1 MHRYF
6 VKGIWFFADGGMQ
19 QCAGGVIIQEGED
32 MSKLIYAADDEQNI
46 RELIQSFLEEEGYE
60 VETFETG
67 DDLFARFKEKECD
80 LVILDVMMPGT
91 DGLTICNSIRKIST
105 VPILILTARDT
116 TADYVTG
123 ITLGG
128 DDYFTKPFSPVMLTM
143 RVKAMLRRVEMDKAI
158 PIDERLSFGNVEVLP
173 KQKVAKC
180 DGKDLRLTI
189 TELNVLQYL
198 MERSENA
205 VSRDELLEKIWGYTS
220 DVETR
225 VTDDIIKRIRK
236 KMNQSNADIE
246 IKTVWGFGFKLTRRE
261 QAPE

>member
-1 MHRYF
+1 
-6 VKGIWFFADGGMQ
+6 
-19 QCAGGVIIQEGED
+19 
-32 MSKLIYAADDEQNI
+32 MSKLIYAADDELNI
-46 RELIQSFLEEEGYE
+46 RQLIQSFLEEEGYE

-67 DDLFARFKEKECD
+67 DALLEKFKQKPSD

-91 DGLTICNSIRKIST
+91 DGLSICNTIRKFSS

-123 ITLGG
+123 ITLGC

-143 RVKAMLRRVEMDKAI
+143 RVKAMFRRVELDKAT
-158 PIDERLSFGNVEVLP
+158 PYDEKLEYGDIEIMP

-180 DGKDLRLTI
+180 KGADLKLTI

-198 MERSENA
+198 MEKNGNA

-220 DVETR
+220 EVETR
-225 VTDDIIKRIRK
+225 VTDDNIKRIRK
-236 KMNQSNADIE
+236 KMNQQGSNVE
-246 IKTVWGFGFKLTRRE
+246 IVTVWGYGFKLAIKE
-261 QAPE
+261 

>member
-1 MHRYF
+1 
-6 VKGIWFFADGGMQ
+6 
-19 QCAGGVIIQEGED
+19 
-32 MSKLIYAADDEQNI
+32 MSKLIYAADDELNI
-46 RELIQSFLEEEGYE
+46 RQLIQSFLEEEGYE

-67 DDLFARFKEKECD
+67 DALLEKFKQKPSD

-91 DGLTICNSIRKIST
+91 DGLSICNTIRKFSS

-123 ITLGG
+123 ITLGC

-143 RVKAMLRRVEMDKAI
+143 RVKAMFRRVELDKAI
-158 PIDERLSFGNVEVLP
+158 PYDEKLEYGDIEIMP

-180 DGKDLRLTI
+180 KGADLKLTI

-198 MERSENA
+198 MGKNGNA

-220 DVETR
+220 EVETR
-225 VTDDIIKRIRK
+225 VTDDNIKRIRK
-236 KMNQSNADIE
+236 KMNQQGSNVE
-246 IKTVWGFGFKLTRRE
+246 IVTVWGYGFKLAIKE
-261 QAPE
+261 

>member
-1 MHRYF
+1 
-6 VKGIWFFADGGMQ
+6 
-19 QCAGGVIIQEGED
+19 
-32 MSKLIYAADDEQNI
+32 MSKLIYAADDELNI
-46 RELIQSFLEEEGYE
+46 RQLIQSFLEEEGYE

-67 DDLFARFKEKECD
+67 DALLEKFKQKPSD

-91 DGLTICNSIRKIST
+91 DGLSICNTIRKFSS

-123 ITLGG
+123 ITLGC

-143 RVKAMLRRVEMDKAI
+143 RVKAMFRRVELDKAI
-158 PIDERLSFGNVEVLP
+158 PYDEKLEYGDIEIMP

-180 DGKDLRLTI
+180 KGADLKLTI

-198 MERSENA
+198 MEKNGNA

-220 DVETR
+220 EVETR
-225 VTDDIIKRIRK
+225 VTDDNIKRIRK
-236 KMNQSNADIE
+236 KMNQQGSNVE
-246 IKTVWGFGFKLTRRE
+246 IVTVWGYGFKLVTE
-261 QAPE
+261 S

>member
-1 MHRYF
+1 
-6 VKGIWFFADGGMQ
+6 
-19 QCAGGVIIQEGED
+19 
-32 MSKLIYAADDEQNI
+32 MSKLIYAADDELNI
-46 RELIQSFLEEEGYE
+46 RQLIQSFLEEEGYE

-67 DDLFARFKEKECD
+67 DALLEKFKQKPSD

-91 DGLTICNSIRKIST
+91 DGLSICNTIRKFSS

-123 ITLGG
+123 ITLGC

-143 RVKAMLRRVEMDKAI
+143 RVKAMFRRVELDKAI
-158 PIDERLSFGNVEVLP
+158 PYDEKLEYGDIEIMP

-180 DGKDLRLTI
+180 KGVDLKLTI

-198 MERSENA
+198 MEKNGNA

-220 DVETR
+220 EVETR
-225 VTDDIIKRIRK
+225 VTDDNIKRIRK
-236 KMNQSNADIE
+236 KMNQQGSNVE
-246 IKTVWGFGFKLTRRE
+246 IVTVWGYGFKLAIKE
-261 QAPE
+261 

>member
-1 MHRYF
+1 
-6 VKGIWFFADGGMQ
+6 
-19 QCAGGVIIQEGED
+19 
-32 MSKLIYAADDEQNI
+32 MSKLIYAADDELNI
-46 RELIQSFLEEEGYE
+46 RQLIQSFLEEEGYE

-67 DDLFARFKEKECD
+67 DALLEKFKQKPSD

-91 DGLTICNSIRKIST
+91 DGLSICSTIRKFSS

-123 ITLGG
+123 ITLGC

-143 RVKAMLRRVEMDKAI
+143 RVKAMFRRVELDKAI
-158 PIDERLSFGNVEVLP
+158 PYDEKLEYGDIEIMP

-180 DGKDLRLTI
+180 KGADLKLTI

-198 MERSENA
+198 MEKNGNA

-220 DVETR
+220 EVETR
-225 VTDDIIKRIRK
+225 VTDDNIKRIRK
-236 KMNQSNADIE
+236 KMNQQGSNVE
-246 IKTVWGFGFKLTRRE
+246 IVTVWGYGFKLAIKE
-261 QAPE
+261 

>member
-1 MHRYF
+1 
-6 VKGIWFFADGGMQ
+6 
-19 QCAGGVIIQEGED
+19 
-32 MSKLIYAADDEQNI
+32 MSKLIYAADDELNI
-46 RELIQSFLEEEGYE
+46 RQLIQSFLEEEGYE

-67 DDLFARFKEKECD
+67 DALLEKFKQKPSD

-91 DGLTICNSIRKIST
+91 DGLSICNTIRKFSS

-123 ITLGG
+123 ITLGC

-143 RVKAMLRRVEMDKAI
+143 RVKAMFRRVELDKAI
-158 PIDERLSFGNVEVLP
+158 PYDEKLEYGDIEIMP

-180 DGKDLRLTI
+180 RGEDLRLTI

-198 MERSENA
+198 MEKNGNA

-220 DVETR
+220 EVETR
-225 VTDDIIKRIRK
+225 VTDDNIKRIRK
-236 KMNQSNADIE
+236 KMNQQGSNVE
-246 IKTVWGFGFKLTRRE
+246 IVTVWGYGFKLAIKE
-261 QAPE
+261 

>member
-1 MHRYF
+1 
-6 VKGIWFFADGGMQ
+6 
-19 QCAGGVIIQEGED
+19 
-32 MSKLIYAADDEQNI
+32 MSKLIYAADDELNI
-46 RELIQSFLEEEGYE
+46 RQLIQSFLEEEGYE

-67 DDLFARFKEKECD
+67 DALLEKFKQKPSD

-91 DGLTICNSIRKIST
+91 DGLSICNTIRKFSS

-123 ITLGG
+123 ITLGC

-143 RVKAMLRRVEMDKAI
+143 RVKAMFRRVELDKAI
-158 PIDERLSFGNVEVLP
+158 PYDEKLEYGDIEIIP

-180 DGKDLRLTI
+180 KGADLKLTI

-198 MERSENA
+198 MEKNGNA

-220 DVETR
+220 EVETR
-225 VTDDIIKRIRK
+225 VTDDNIKRIRK
-236 KMNQSNADIE
+236 KMNQQGSNVE
-246 IKTVWGFGFKLTRRE
+246 IVTVWGYGFKLAIKE
-261 QAPE
+261 

>member
-1 MHRYF
+1 
-6 VKGIWFFADGGMQ
+6 
-19 QCAGGVIIQEGED
+19 
-32 MSKLIYAADDEQNI
+32 MSKLIYAADDELNI
-46 RELIQSFLEEEGYE
+46 RQLIQSFLEEEGYE

-67 DDLFARFKEKECD
+67 DALLEKFKQKPSD

-91 DGLTICNSIRKIST
+91 DGLSICNTIRKFSS

-123 ITLGG
+123 ITLGC

-143 RVKAMLRRVEMDKAI
+143 RVKAMFRRVELDKAI
-158 PIDERLSFGNVEVLP
+158 PYDEKLEYGDIEIMP

-180 DGKDLRLTI
+180 KGADLKLTI

-198 MERSENA
+198 MEKKGNA

-220 DVETR
+220 EVETR
-225 VTDDIIKRIRK
+225 VTDDNIKRIRK
-236 KMNQSNADIE
+236 KMNQHGSNVE
-246 IKTVWGFGFKLTRRE
+246 IVTVWGYGFKLAIKE
-261 QAPE
+261 

>member
-1 MHRYF
+1 
-6 VKGIWFFADGGMQ
+6 
-19 QCAGGVIIQEGED
+19 
-32 MSKLIYAADDEQNI
+32 MSKLIYAADDELDI
-46 RELIQSFLEEEGYE
+46 RQLIQSFLEEEGYE

-67 DDLFARFKEKECD
+67 DALLEKFKQKPSD

-91 DGLTICNSIRKIST
+91 DGLSICNTIRKFSS

-123 ITLGG
+123 ITLGC

-143 RVKAMLRRVEMDKAI
+143 RVKAMFRRVELDKAI
-158 PIDERLSFGNVEVLP
+158 PYDEKLEYGDIEIMP

-180 DGKDLRLTI
+180 KGADLKLTI

-198 MERSENA
+198 MEKNGNA

-220 DVETR
+220 EVETR
-225 VTDDIIKRIRK
+225 VTDDNIKRIRK
-236 KMNQSNADIE
+236 KMNQQGSNVE
-246 IKTVWGFGFKLTRRE
+246 IVTVWGYGFKLAIKE
-261 QAPE
+261 

>member
-1 MHRYF
+1 
-6 VKGIWFFADGGMQ
+6 
-19 QCAGGVIIQEGED
+19 
-32 MSKLIYAADDEQNI
+32 MSKLIYAADDELNI
-46 RELIQSFLEEEGYE
+46 RQLIQSFLEEEGYE

-67 DDLFARFKEKECD
+67 DALLEKFKQKPSD

-91 DGLTICNSIRKIST
+91 DGLSICNTIRKFSS

-123 ITLGG
+123 ITLGC

-143 RVKAMLRRVEMDKAI
+143 RVKAMFRRVELDKAI
-158 PIDERLSFGNVEVLP
+158 PYDEKLEYGDIEIMP

-180 DGKDLRLTI
+180 RGEDLRLTI

-198 MERSENA
+198 MEKNGNA

-220 DVETR
+220 EVETR
-225 VTDDIIKRIRK
+225 VTDDNIKRISK
-236 KMNQSNADIE
+236 KMNQHGSNVE
-246 IKTVWGFGFKLTRRE
+246 IVTVWGYGFKLAIKE
-261 QAPE
+261 

>member
-1 MHRYF
+1 
-6 VKGIWFFADGGMQ
+6 
-19 QCAGGVIIQEGED
+19 
-32 MSKLIYAADDEQNI
+32 MSKLIYAADDELNI
-46 RELIQSFLEEEGYE
+46 RQLIQSFLEEEGYE

-67 DDLFARFKEKECD
+67 DALLEKFKQKPSD

-91 DGLTICNSIRKIST
+91 DGLSICNTIRKFSS

-123 ITLGG
+123 ITLGC

-143 RVKAMLRRVEMDKAI
+143 RVKAMFRRVELDKAI
-158 PIDERLSFGNVEVLP
+158 PYDEKLEYGDIEIMP

-180 DGKDLRLTI
+180 KRADLKLTI

-198 MERSENA
+198 MEKNGNA

-220 DVETR
+220 EVETR
-225 VTDDIIKRIRK
+225 VTDDNIKRIRK
-236 KMNQSNADIE
+236 KMNQQGSNVE
-246 IKTVWGFGFKLTRRE
+246 IVTVWGYGFKLAIKE
-261 QAPE
+261 

>member
-1 MHRYF
+1 
-6 VKGIWFFADGGMQ
+6 
-19 QCAGGVIIQEGED
+19 
-32 MSKLIYAADDEQNI
+32 MSKLIYAADDELNI
-46 RELIQSFLEEEGYE
+46 RQLIQSFLEEEGYE

-67 DDLFARFKEKECD
+67 DALLEKFKQKPSD

-91 DGLTICNSIRKIST
+91 DGLSICNTIRKFST

-123 ITLGG
+123 ITLGC

-143 RVKAMLRRVEMDKAI
+143 RVKAMFRRVELDKAI
-158 PIDERLSFGNVEVLP
+158 PYDEKLEYGDIEIMP

-180 DGKDLRLTI
+180 KGADLKLTI

-198 MERSENA
+198 MEKNGNA

-220 DVETR
+220 EVETR
-225 VTDDIIKRIRK
+225 VTDDNIKRIRK
-236 KMNQSNADIE
+236 KMNQQGSNVE
-246 IKTVWGFGFKLTRRE
+246 IVTVWGYGFKLAIKE
-261 QAPE
+261 

>member
-1 MHRYF
+1 
-6 VKGIWFFADGGMQ
+6 
-19 QCAGGVIIQEGED
+19 
-32 MSKLIYAADDEQNI
+32 MSKLIYAADDELNI
-46 RELIQSFLEEEGYE
+46 RQLIQSFLEEEGYE

-67 DDLFARFKEKECD
+67 DALLEKFKQKPSD

-91 DGLTICNSIRKIST
+91 DGLSICNTIRKFSS

-123 ITLGG
+123 ITLGC

-143 RVKAMLRRVEMDKAI
+143 RVKAMFRRVELDKAI
-158 PIDERLSFGNVEVLP
+158 PYDEKLEYGDIEIMP

-180 DGKDLRLTI
+180 KGADLKLTI

-198 MERSENA
+198 MEKKGNA

-220 DVETR
+220 EVETR
-225 VTDDIIKRIRK
+225 VTDDNIKRIRK
-236 KMNQSNADIE
+236 KMNQQGSNVE
-246 IKTVWGFGFKLTRRE
+246 IVTVWGYGFKLAIKE
-261 QAPE
+261 